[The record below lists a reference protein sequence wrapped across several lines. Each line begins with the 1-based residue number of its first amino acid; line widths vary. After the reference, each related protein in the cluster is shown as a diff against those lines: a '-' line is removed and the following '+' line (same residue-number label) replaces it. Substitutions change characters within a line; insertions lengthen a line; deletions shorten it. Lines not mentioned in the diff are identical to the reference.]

1 MKHFVRAFKEVGT
14 ALLGASAIIAAIGLP
29 TAFLLLLCDWFTI
42 LFGEFFA
49 IVAILLVTVLLA
61 SIVLGIY
68 YSVQERKENSND

>member
-29 TAFLLLLCDWFTI
+29 IVFLLLLCDWFAI

-49 IVAILLVTVLLA
+49 IVATLVVAVLLV
-61 SIVLGIY
+61 SIALGIY
-68 YSVQERKENSND
+68 YSVQERKGKHND